1 MSPEDVQAIADA
13 VAERLAEGFFKLP
26 PDVANHLKPYA
37 GCRTSFPI
45 DGSMFSIKAQIII
58 QDDGGFTFGLL
69 DCTGCPL
76 TVERR
81 YHP

>member
-1 MSPEDVQAIADA
+1 MTPKEIDAVADA

-26 PDVANHLKPYA
+26 AGVVNHLQQWA
-37 GCRTSFPI
+37 GHRAHFSI
-45 DGSMFSIKAQIII
+45 DGSTASIMAKIVI

-69 DCTGCPL
+69 DCTGRPL

>member
-1 MSPEDVQAIADA
+1 MSASPEEIADA

-26 PDVANHLKPYA
+26 ADVVDALRPYA
-37 GCRTSFPI
+37 GQRTTCVITS
-45 DGSMFSIKAQIII
+45 SMASIKTEIIV

-69 DCTGCPL
+69 DCTGRPVI
-76 TVERR
+76 VERR